1 VEGSE
6 RLDRVAIASHLMD
19 AFAERTGLTSDR
31 LDVRYLWTDA
41 FAVCNCLTLLRRT
54 GAERWRDLAV
64 LLVERVHRVL
74 GRYRDDDPRD
84 GWLSGLDEGEGA
96 RHPTAGGLRIGKRLR
111 ERGPDEPHDS
121 ALEWD
126 RDGQYYHYLV
136 RWMHALGRMGAVL
149 GDARYHAWA
158 VELAEAAFG
167 AFAYAPAHGGP
178 KRMVWKMSTDLTRA
192 LVPSEG
198 AHDPLDGLVTAC
210 ALRATWPSGVPVR
223 PELEAQIEDLAGMCS
238 GRRWATED
246 PLGVG
251 GLLMDARWTAALRQS
266 DWPPAVAMSRSLLPR
281 LWGDTLVSLEALAR
295 SYPFRAPPEA
305 RLAFRELGLAIGLHG
320 VESPTD
326 IARFT
331 PLADTI
337 VSAWLSP
344 AARAAESWRAHE
356 DINAVMLATALVP
369 DEYLEL

>member
-1 VEGSE
+1 VETSGGF
-6 RLDRVAIASHLMD
+6 DTVAVARHLMD

-31 LDVRYLWTDA
+31 PDTRYLWTDA
-41 FAVCNCLTLLRRT
+41 FAVCNWLTLFRRT
-54 GAERWRDLAV
+54 GSEEYRDLAV
-64 LLVERVHRVL
+64 LLVERVHHVL
-74 GRYRDDDPRD
+74 GRYRDDDTRS
-84 GWLSGLDEGEGA
+84 GWISGLGEAEGEL
-96 RHPTAGGLRIGKRLR
+96 HPTAGGLRIGKRLK
-111 ERGPDEPHDS
+111 ERGPDDPYDA

-136 RWMHALGRMGAVL
+136 RWMHALGRMGVVL

-158 VELAEAAFG
+158 VELAEAAHG
-167 AFAYAPAHGGP
+167 AFAYAPGGGGR
-178 KRMVWKMSTDLTRA
+178 KRMVWKMSTDLSRP

-210 ALRATWPSGVPVR
+210 ALRAGLPPDLLPR
-223 PELEAQIEDLAGMCS
+223 PELESQIEELAEMCS
-238 GRRWATED
+238 GRRWATDD

-251 GLLMDARWTAALRQS
+251 GLLMDARWMAALRRT
-266 DWPPAVAMSRSLLPR
+266 DWPRAALLSRSLLPR
-281 LWGDTLVSLEALAR
+281 VWGDALVSLEALAR
-295 SYPFRAPPEA
+295 GYSFGAPPEA

-326 IARFT
+326 IARFA
-331 PLADTI
+331 PLADVV
-337 VSAWLSP
+337 VSAWMAP
-344 AARAAESWRAHE
+344 AARAGESWRAHE